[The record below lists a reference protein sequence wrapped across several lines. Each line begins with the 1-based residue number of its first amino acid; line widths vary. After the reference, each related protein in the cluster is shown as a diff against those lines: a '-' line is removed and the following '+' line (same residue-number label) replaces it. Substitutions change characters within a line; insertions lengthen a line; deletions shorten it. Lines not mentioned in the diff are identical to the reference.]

1 MSHLDLHAIN
11 KRATPAQMCIYKHAI
26 LLYKMI
32 ENRMPMSDWIDLN
45 FQQSFNGRD
54 LNFKFFSKNNY
65 RVGGNI
71 ICNRMN
77 ILNGKLPL
85 TSVEKSF
92 DSFKIFCKQT
102 LLAVN
107 DR

>member
-1 MSHLDLHAIN
+1 
-11 KRATPAQMCIYKHAI
+11 
-26 LLYKMI
+26 MI

-54 LNFKFFSKNNY
+54 TNFKFFSTNNY

-85 TSVEKSF
+85 TSVDKSF
-92 DSFKIFCKQT
+92 DSFKIFCKRT